1 MVWAV
6 SLLTTDL
13 ITRRLPAA
21 DDTVTFGVWLCS
33 VPWDAAIAY
42 SVLYLHGSLAATL
55 ALKLFRGEPAIS
67 GFDWNFTPSHK
78 SSANV
83 STGVGSVLHR
93 VSPRLQPAHG

>member
-6 SLLTTDL
+6 SLLTMDL
-13 ITRRLPAA
+13 ITHCLTAEYIFVTLEFDYVQYPEMGHHIFSALPSH
-21 DDTVTFGVWLCS
+21 DFTS
-33 VPWDAAIAY
+33 
-42 SVLYLHGSLAATL
+42 TL

-67 GFDWNFTPSHK
+67 EFDWNFTPSHN

-93 VSPRLQPAHG
+93 VLPQLQPGHG